1 LVCRKTCK
9 SSFGEESCD
18 EPACPAEA
26 LAGNSNNNNN
36 NSSSLLLQS
45 MEPCSVVSTPDIHD
59 MMDDT
64 DTRDINGVSPPPFPQ
79 PEVIFAKY

>member
-1 LVCRKTCK
+1 
-9 SSFGEESCD
+9 
-18 EPACPAEA
+18 
-26 LAGNSNNNNN
+26 
-36 NSSSLLLQS
+36 